1 MAAYELYVGKQNQA
15 DIVAKRNEAA
25 KFAVEVED
33 VTTPEKRHTVGVDHP
48 VDAEGCK
55 ALIHATD
62 QRVCVGRNGPR
73 PKLLTYFQMR
83 ADHGATQDS
92 LNYCRPGRDHQGDG
106 PPARWRD
113 PDQWHCWRPT
123 FACPPLGRKLSDEAK
138 AVVLEKCVKN
148 PTVQFVVSN
157 GLSGYAIERYA
168 GDVLKSMTDGL
179 KAAGITVGT
188 PVYVN
193 RARVG
198 IMNDFGA
205 LLNADVV
212 VVLIGERPG
221 LIISDALSI
230 YMGYKPRWEPLTTDG
245 NRDNIC
251 MISKKGKDPIEAAAE
266 AVALVKDYLQVQ
278 DQRRRTRHCEERL
291 VQ

>member
-1 MAAYELYVGKQNQA
+1 MAAYELYKGKQNLA
-15 DIVAKRNEAA
+15 DVQAKRAEAA
-25 KFAVEVED
+25 KCAFDVED
-33 VTTPEKRHTVGVDHP
+33 VTTQEKRHTVGVEHP
-48 VDAEGCK
+48 VDAAGCE

-92 LNYCRPGRDHQGDG
+92 LKEIV
-106 PPARWRD
+106 
-113 PDQWHCWRPT
+113 PDEVITKLGLLHVGETAANGSLETYLRL
-123 FACPPLGRKLSDEAK
+123 PPLGRKLSDEAK

-157 GLSGYAIERYA
+157 GLSGFAIERYA
-168 GDVLKSMTDGL
+168 GDVLKSMLDGL
-179 KAAGITVGT
+179 KAAGIAVGT

-198 IMNDFGA
+198 IMNDFGT

-230 YMGYKPRWEPLTTDG
+230 YMGYKPRWEPLTTDA

-251 MISKKGKDPIEAAAE
+251 MISKKGKNPIEAAAE
-266 AVALVKDYLQVQ
+266 AVGLIKDYLKYKTSGVELATAK
-278 DQRRRTRHCEERL
+278 RG
-291 VQ
+291 

>member
-25 KFAVEVED
+25 KFGVEVED
-33 VTTPEKRHTVGVDHP
+33 VTTPEKRHTVGVDNP

-92 LNYCRPGRDHQGDG
+92 LNYAVPEEVVTKLGLLNVGETQTNGMLQTYLRL
-106 PPARWRD
+106 
-113 PDQWHCWRPT
+113 
-123 FACPPLGRKLSDEAK
+123 PPLGRKLSDEAK
-138 AVVLEKCVKN
+138 AVVLEKCIKN

-168 GDVLKSMTDGL
+168 GDVLKGMTDGL

-205 LLNADVV
+205 LLNAEVV

-230 YMGYKPRWEPLTTDG
+230 YSGYKPRWEPLTTDG

-251 MISKKGKDPIEAAAE
+251 MISKKGKDPIESAAE
-266 AVALVKDYLQVQ
+266 AVALIKDYLKYKTSGVELATAK
-278 DQRRRTRHCEERL
+278 RA
-291 VQ
+291 

>member
-1 MAAYELYVGKQNQA
+1 MAAYELYKGTQKQA
-15 DIVAKRNEAA
+15 DIEARRAEAA
-25 KFAVEVED
+25 KFGVEVED
-33 VTTPEKRHTVGVDHP
+33 VTTVEKRHTVGVDHP

-92 LNYCRPGRDHQGDG
+92 LKYMV
-106 PPARWRD
+106 
-113 PDQWHCWRPT
+113 PDEVIKTLGLLNVGETATNGILETYLRL
-123 FACPPLGRKLSDEAK
+123 PPLGRKLSDEAK
-138 AVVLEKCVKN
+138 AVVLEKCAKN

-188 PVYVN
+188 SVYVN

-230 YMGYKPRWEPLTTDG
+230 YMGYKPSWEPLTTDG

-251 MISKKGKDPIEAAAE
+251 MISKKGKNPIEAAAE
-266 AVALVKDYLQVQ
+266 AVALIKDYLKYKTSGVELATAK
-278 DQRRRTRHCEERL
+278 RG
-291 VQ
+291 

>member
-1 MAAYELYVGKQNQA
+1 MAAYELYKGTQKQA
-15 DIVAKRNEAA
+15 DIEARRAMAA
-25 KFAVEVED
+25 KFGVEVED

-92 LNYCRPGRDHQGDG
+92 LKYSV
-106 PPARWRD
+106 
-113 PDQWHCWRPT
+113 PDECIKALGLLHVGETATNGLLETYLRL
-123 FACPPLGRKLSDEAK
+123 PPLGRKLSDEAK
-138 AVVLEKCVKN
+138 TVVLEKCVKN

-179 KAAGITVGT
+179 KAAGIAVGT
-188 PVYVN
+188 SVYIN

-251 MISKKGKDPIEAAAE
+251 MISKKGKNPIEAAAE
-266 AVALVKDYLQVQ
+266 AVALVKDYLKYKTSGVQ
-278 DQRRRTRHCEERL
+278 LATAKRS
-291 VQ
+291 

>member
-15 DIVAKRNEAA
+15 DIEAKRNEAA
-25 KFAVEVED
+25 KFSCDIAD
-33 VTTPEKRHTVGVDHP
+33 VTTPEARQTLGIDHP
-48 VDAEGCK
+48 VDAEGAK
-55 ALIHATD
+55 ALIRATPL
-62 QRVCVGRNGPR
+62 RVCVGRNGPR

-92 LNYCRPGRDHQGDG
+92 LKAAVSDETIKGMGLLNVGDTAANG
-106 PPARWRD
+106 SLETYLRL
-113 PDQWHCWRPT
+113 
-123 FACPPLGRKLSDEAK
+123 PPLGRKLSDEAK
-138 AVVLEKCVKN
+138 ACVLEKCVKN

-157 GLSGYAIERYA
+157 GLSGYAIEHSA
-168 GDVLKSMTDGL
+168 KDVLNGMMDGL
-179 KAAGITVGT
+179 KAAGINVGT

-198 IMNDFGA
+198 VMNDFGS

-230 YMGYKPRWEPLTTDG
+230 YMGYKPRWEPLTTDA

-251 MISKKGKDPIEAAAE
+251 MISKRGKDPIEAAAE
-266 AVALVKDYLQVQ
+266 AVALVKDYLKYKTSGVELATAK
-278 DQRRRTRHCEERL
+278 RA
-291 VQ
+291 

>member
-15 DIVAKRNEAA
+15 DIEAKRAEAEKCA
-25 KFAVEVED
+25 FEVED
-33 VTTPEKRHTVGVDHP
+33 VTTVEKRHTVGVDHP
-48 VDAEGCK
+48 VDLEGCK
-55 ALIHATD
+55 ALMHATD

-92 LNYCRPGRDHQGDG
+92 LKYVVPEETVKAMGLLHVGETAANGSLETYLRL
-106 PPARWRD
+106 
-113 PDQWHCWRPT
+113 
-123 FACPPLGRKLSDEAK
+123 PPLGRKLGDKAK
-138 AVVLEKCVKN
+138 AVVLEKCAKN

-157 GLSGYAIERYA
+157 GLSGYAVEHSA
-168 GDVLKSMTDGL
+168 KDVLNGMMDGL
-179 KAAGITVGT
+179 KAAGINVGT

-230 YMGYKPRWEPLTTDG
+230 YMGYKPRWEPLGTDA

-251 MISKKGKDPIEAAAE
+251 MISKRGKDPIEAAAE
-266 AVALVKDYLQVQ
+266 AVALVKDYLKYKMSGV
-278 DQRRRTRHCEERL
+278 EL
-291 VQ
+291 VTAKRS

>member
-1 MAAYELYVGKQNQA
+1 MAAYELYKGTQKQA
-15 DIVAKRNEAA
+15 DIEARRAEGA
-25 KFAVEVED
+25 KFGVEVED
-33 VTTPEKRHTVGVDHP
+33 VTTVEKRHTVGVDHP
-48 VDAEGCK
+48 VDLEGCK
-55 ALIHATD
+55 ALMHATD

-73 PKLLTYFQMR
+73 PKLNTYFQMR

-92 LNYCRPGRDHQGDG
+92 LKYSV
-106 PPARWRD
+106 
-113 PDQWHCWRPT
+113 PDEVIKALGLLHVGETATNGLLETYLRL
-123 FACPPLGRKLSDEAK
+123 PPLGRKLSDEAK

-179 KAAGITVGT
+179 KAAGIAVGT
-188 PVYVN
+188 SIYVN

-198 IMNDFGA
+198 IMNDFGT

-251 MISKKGKDPIEAAAE
+251 MISKKGKNPIEAAAE
-266 AVALVKDYLQVQ
+266 AVALIKDYLQYKTSGVELATAK
-278 DQRRRTRHCEERL
+278 RG
-291 VQ
+291 

>member
-1 MAAYELYVGKQNQA
+1 MAAYELYKGTQKQA
-15 DIVAKRNEAA
+15 DIEARRAEAA
-25 KFAVEVED
+25 KFGVEVED
-33 VTTPEKRHTVGVDHP
+33 VTTAEKRHTVGVDHP

-92 LNYCRPGRDHQGDG
+92 LKYVV
-106 PPARWRD
+106 
-113 PDQWHCWRPT
+113 PDEVIKTLGLLNVGETATNGILETYLRL
-123 FACPPLGRKLSDEAK
+123 PPLGRKLSDEAK
-138 AVVLEKCVKN
+138 AVVLEKCAKN
-148 PTVQFVVSN
+148 PTVQFVISN

-188 PVYVN
+188 SVYVN

-230 YMGYKPRWEPLTTDG
+230 YMGYKPSWEPLTTDG

-251 MISKKGKDPIEAAAE
+251 MISKKGKNPIEAAAE
-266 AVALVKDYLQVQ
+266 AVALVKDYLKYKTSGVELATVK
-278 DQRRRTRHCEERL
+278 RG
-291 VQ
+291 

>member
-25 KFAVEVED
+25 KFTCDIAD
-33 VTTPEKRHTVGVDHP
+33 VTSTEARETVGIDHP
-48 VDAEGCK
+48 VDLEGAK
-55 ALIHATD
+55 NLIHATPL
-62 QRVCVGRNGPR
+62 RVCVGRNGPR

-83 ADHGATQDS
+83 ADHAATQDS
-92 LNYCRPGRDHQGDG
+92 LKAAVSDETIKGMGLLHVGETAANGSLETYLRL
-106 PPARWRD
+106 
-113 PDQWHCWRPT
+113 
-123 FACPPLGRKLSDEAK
+123 PPLGRKLSDEAK

-157 GLSGYAIERYA
+157 GLSGYAIEHSA
-168 GDVLKSMTDGL
+168 KDVLNGMMDGL
-179 KAAGITVGT
+179 KAAGINVGT

-198 IMNDFGA
+198 IMNDFGS

-230 YMGYKPRWEPLTTDG
+230 YMGYKPRWEPLTTDA

-251 MISKKGKDPIEAAAE
+251 MISKRGKDPIEAAAE
-266 AVALVKDYLQVQ
+266 AVALVKDYLKYKTSGVELATAK
-278 DQRRRTRHCEERL
+278 RA
-291 VQ
+291 

>member
-1 MAAYELYVGKQNQA
+1 MAAYELYKGTQNLA
-15 DIVAKRNEAA
+15 DVEARRATAA
-25 KFAVEVED
+25 KFGVEEED
-33 VTTPEKRHTVGVDHP
+33 ITTTEKRHTIGVVHP
-48 VDAEGCK
+48 VDPEGCK
-55 ALIHATD
+55 ALIHATN

-73 PKLLTYFQMR
+73 PKLLTYLQMR

-92 LNYCRPGRDHQGDG
+92 LTYVV
-106 PPARWRD
+106 
-113 PDQWHCWRPT
+113 PDDCIKDLGLLHVGETQTNGLLETYLRLPT
-123 FACPPLGRKLSDEAK
+123 LGRKLSDEAK

-157 GLSGYAIERYA
+157 GLSGYAIEHYA

-179 KAAGITVGT
+179 KSSGITVGT

-205 LLNADVV
+205 VLNADVV

-230 YMGYKPRWEPLTTDG
+230 YMGYKPRWEPLTTDA

-251 MISKKGKDPIEAAAE
+251 MISKMGKNPIEAAAE
-266 AVALVKDYLQVQ
+266 AVALIKDYLQYKTSGVELTTAK
-278 DQRRRTRHCEERL
+278 RG
-291 VQ
+291 

>member
-1 MAAYELYVGKQNQA
+1 MAEYELYKGTQNLGDVQA
-15 DIVAKRNEAA
+15 RRAEAA
-25 KFAVEVED
+25 KFGVTIEED
-33 VTTPEKRHTVGVDHP
+33 ITTPEKRHTVGVDHP
-48 VDAEGCK
+48 VDPEGCK
-55 ALIHATD
+55 ALIYATD

-73 PKLLTYFQMR
+73 PKVLTYLQMR

-92 LNYCRPGRDHQGDG
+92 LKYIVPEDVINKLGLLNVGESAANGSLETYLRL
-106 PPARWRD
+106 
-113 PDQWHCWRPT
+113 
-123 FACPPLGRKLSDEAK
+123 PPLGRKFSDEAK
-138 AVVLEKCVKN
+138 AVVLEKCIKN

-168 GDVLKSMTDGL
+168 GDVLKAMTDGL
-179 KAAGITVGT
+179 KAAGIGLGT
-188 PVYVN
+188 PIYVN
-193 RARVG
+193 RGRVG
-198 IMNDFGA
+198 IMNDAGA

-230 YMGYKPRWEPLTTDG
+230 YMGYKPRWEPLTTDA

-266 AVALVKDYLQVQ
+266 AVSLIKDYLKYKTSGVALATAK
-278 DQRRRTRHCEERL
+278 RG
-291 VQ
+291 